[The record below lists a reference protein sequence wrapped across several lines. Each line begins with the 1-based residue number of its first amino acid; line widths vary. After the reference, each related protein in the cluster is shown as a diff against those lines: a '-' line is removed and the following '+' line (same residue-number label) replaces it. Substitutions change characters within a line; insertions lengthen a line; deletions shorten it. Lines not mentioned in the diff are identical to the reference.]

1 MYDHEPTV
9 RSRELG
15 LALQRAIATAGLNQ
29 SDLAELLAWSP
40 SKVSRMISGKR
51 SPSPE
56 DVSAVLALGGVVGHE
71 RQELL
76 ELARHATDRGW
87 WQDFG
92 ARLPAELPTLT
103 AHEASAL
110 AVTCFDTTV
119 VPGLLQS
126 PAYAKALL
134 AATPAI
140 PEAELD
146 DRVAARERRGRIFD
160 RPFPARFRFFID
172 EVAIRRTGPGREVMH
187 EQVRHL
193 LRMATRP
200 YIEIRVVPDASGF
213 HAARHP
219 FQLLE
224 FTDVNP
230 VLHIENLTSALFLE
244 RRDTIDTYR
253 RSIATLNKTALD
265 DAHSRNWLEIVADC
279 LEKDTAPSPAGIFE
293 LEDFP

>member
-15 LALQRAIATAGLNQ
+15 VALQRAIATAGLNQ

-51 SPSPE
+51 CPSPE
-56 DVSAVLALGGVVGHE
+56 DVSAVLALGGVVGQR

-92 ARLPAELPTLT
+92 ARLPVELPTRT
-103 AHEASAL
+103 DHEASAL

-126 PAYAKALL
+126 PAYTKALITAPPTIPHTKL
-134 AATPAI
+134 EARAA
-140 PEAELD
+140 
-146 DRVAARERRGRIFD
+146 AASERRERIFD

-172 EVAIRRTGPGREVMH
+172 ELAIRRTGPGHKIMH
-187 EQVRHL
+187 EQILHL
-193 LRMATRP
+193 LRMAARP
-200 YIEIRVVPDASGF
+200 YIEIRVVPDTAGF
-213 HAARHP
+213 HPTQHP
-219 FQLLE
+219 FQLME
-224 FTDVNP
+224 FTDANP
-230 VLHIENLTSALFLE
+230 VLHIESLT
-244 RRDTIDTYR
+244 
-253 RSIATLNKTALD
+253 
-265 DAHSRNWLEIVADC
+265 
-279 LEKDTAPSPAGIFE
+279 
-293 LEDFP
+293 

>member
-15 LALQRAIATAGLNQ
+15 MALQRAIGTAGLNQ

-51 SPSPE
+51 CPSPE
-56 DVSAVLALGGVVGHE
+56 DVSAVLALGGVVGQK

-76 ELARHATDRGW
+76 ELARHAAECGW
-87 WQDFG
+87 WQDYG
-92 ARLPAELPTLT
+92 ACLPADLPTLT
-103 AHEASAL
+103 DHEASAL

-126 PAYAKALL
+126 PAYAKALI

-140 PEAELD
+140 PEPEIDA
-146 DRVAARERRGRIFD
+146 RAAARERRERIFD

-172 EVAIRRTGPGREVMH
+172 EIAIRRTGPGHEIMH
-187 EQVRHL
+187 EQVQHL
-193 LRMATRP
+193 LRMAARP
-200 YIEIRVVPDASGF
+200 YIEIRVVPDAAGF
-213 HAARHP
+213 HTGRHP
-219 FQLLE
+219 FQLME
-224 FTDVNP
+224 FRDVNS
-230 VLHIENLTSALFLE
+230 VLHIENLTSVLFLE
-244 RRDTIDTYR
+244 RRDTIDSYR
-253 RSIATLNKTALD
+253 RSIAALNKTALD
-265 DAHSRNWLEIVADC
+265 DDHSRTWLKTVADR
-279 LEKDTAPSPAGIFE
+279 LEKDATPRPASIFE